1 MLYHLPITARA
12 AALVKSLFML
22 SMTSKPLPSRLH
34 LLIVPLAELIQY
46 IFPAGKSIESPEG
59 KQEVSKKLLFGVLVW
74 NPVQIIT
81 LKYTL
86 YIFDLFIY
94 LFFTACNTVATSL
107 RHTTSLD

>member
-86 YIFDLFIY
+86 YIFYLFIY
-94 LFFTACNTVATSL
+94 LFIFYSVLSSL
-107 RHTTSLD
+107 TRV